1 MPCAAE
7 SWDGRT
13 TTEGSHSSDHRIR
26 YLRPAPGLESFV
38 RCYAHRSCRVLEG
51 AVVHPVHARAAPVL
65 EFVLGGQID
74 IAYFDGRPARP
85 SPSPNLVGVHTGRRA
100 QLLIR
105 GNADSFVI
113 LFRPAAL
120 HRLFSL
126 PMLELTDLEFDA
138 RSVLGASLGNLEQRL
153 GDCRTFEGRAS
164 IANEFLLRRALQ
176 TGAVDGVSA
185 AAEQMIRRAGTLKI
199 AELAHQAGLS
209 LRQFERRFARQIGM
223 GPKMF
228 ARVARFEAAM
238 DCMTR
243 SGVDSWTDLAH
254 RFGYFDQMHMVH
266 EIADLTGETP
276 TRTLNVFRG
285 FFCTELDAL
294 RSDGDK
300 KSALHATRIIL

>member
-1 MPCAAE
+1 MPRKAE
-7 SWDGRT
+7 SSERSPVEDLQPG
-13 TTEGSHSSDHRIR
+13 DHRIR

-51 AVVHPVHARAAPVL
+51 AVVHPVHARAAPVI

-74 IAYFDGRPARP
+74 VTYCDGRRTQP

-126 PMLELTDLEFDA
+126 PMHELTDLQLDA
-138 RSVLGASLGNLEQRL
+138 RSVLGPSLGELEQRL
-153 GDCRTFEGRAS
+153 GNCRTFDGRAS
-164 IANEFLLRRALQ
+164 IVNDFLLGRALE

-185 AAEQMIRRAGTLKI
+185 AAEQMIHGVGTVKT

-209 LRQFERRFARQIGM
+209 LRQFERRFNRQIGM

-228 ARVARFEAAM
+228 ARVVRFEAAM

-243 SGVDSWTDLAH
+243 SNADSWTDLAY

-266 EIADLTGETP
+266 EFAALADDTP
-276 TRTLNVFRG
+276 TRMLNVFRG
-285 FFCTELDAL
+285 FFRAELDAVRHGL
-294 RSDGDK
+294 DPGN
-300 KSALHATRIIL
+300 ALHCSRIIL

>member
-1 MPCAAE
+1 ME
-7 SWDGRT
+7 DL
-13 TTEGSHSSDHRIR
+13 HSGDHRIR

-38 RCYAHRSCRVLEG
+38 RCYAHRTCLIREG
-51 AVVHPVHARAAPVL
+51 AVVHPVHARAVPVL
-65 EFVLGGQID
+65 EFVLCGQID
-74 IAYFDGRPARP
+74 ITYFDGRPTRP
-85 SPSPNLVGVHTGRRA
+85 SPNPNLVGVHTGRRA

-105 GNADSFVI
+105 GTADSFVI
-113 LFRPAAL
+113 LFRPSAL

-126 PMLELTDLEFDA
+126 PMHELTDLEFDA
-138 RSVLGASLGNLEQRL
+138 RSVLGPSLGNLEQRL
-153 GDCRTFEGRAS
+153 GDCRTFEERAS

-185 AAEQMIRRAGTLKI
+185 AAEQMIRGAGAVKI

-209 LRQFERRFARQIGM
+209 LRQFERRFDRQIGM

-243 SGVDSWTDLAH
+243 TGADSWADLAY

-266 EIADLTGETP
+266 EFAALTGDTP
-276 TRTLNVFRG
+276 TRALNAFRG
-285 FFCTELDAL
+285 FFGAELDAV
-294 RSDGDK
+294 RSGRDPAN
-300 KSALHATRIIL
+300 ALHSSRIIL